1 MGGVDFTGIYML
13 CSFKRREY
21 IGCIPCVQVLIPS
34 PGEETGS
41 IVVATLSEGNYFG
54 EISLLKL
61 EDGCNR
67 RNADVRSV
75 GYSELLVLSKRDLN
89 QVRFTTGGGY
99 FICFSTV
106 SRA

>member
-1 MGGVDFTGIYML
+1 M
-13 CSFKRREY
+13 
-21 IGCIPCVQVLIPS
+21 QV
-34 PGEETGS
+34 GEQEPT
-41 IVVATLSEGNYFG
+41 VVATLAEGNYFG

-89 QVRFTTGGGY
+89 QVNRSSEKSCARSLCSRFRWNTY
-99 FICFSTV
+99 VRTV
-106 SRA
+106 HNLKKLLNEEGITRIMFGFRP

>member
-1 MGGVDFTGIYML
+1 MSAGNSEPT
-13 CSFKRREY
+13 
-21 IGCIPCVQVLIPS
+21 
-34 PGEETGS
+34 
-41 IVVATLSEGNYFG
+41 VVATLTEGNYFG

-89 QVRFTTGGGY
+89 QVCSY
-99 FICFSTV
+99 CV
-106 SRA
+106 L

>member
-1 MGGVDFTGIYML
+1 M
-13 CSFKRREY
+13 
-21 IGCIPCVQVLIPS
+21 QV
-34 PGEETGS
+34 GEEEPT
-41 IVVATLSEGNYFG
+41 VVATLTEGNYFG

-89 QVRFTTGGGY
+89 QVSQPIRVDECCPKRKCSDVLNFATLAVMY
-99 FICFSTV
+99 
-106 SRA
+106 